1 MEQREIAFPVLTEA
15 QIAAVAKFST
25 CNRFEAGEI
34 LFAAGER
41 DFKFF
46 IIKSGE
52 VAIHENSS
60 GEDRILVKHGPGQF
74 SGDID
79 MLTGRA
85 AIVTGVAETACQVY
99 EISRPDLRRIL
110 NEMPVL
116 SDILLR
122 AFLMRRQM
130 LEESGLIGAR
140 VVGSR
145 FSKDTHRI
153 REFLS
158 RHRVPFTWI
167 DIENDPSV
175 DDLLQHFNVAK
186 SETPIVVCGRGAMVR
201 NPSNAQLADHIG
213 IRKPLEHVI
222 HDLVIV
228 GAGPAG
234 LAAAVYGASEGLKT
248 VLLDRI
254 GPGGQAG
261 ASSKI
266 ENYMGFPRGL
276 SGTELA
282 TRAMLQAQKFGA
294 VLNAPASVSTLSC
307 ETGYHVLGL
316 EDGPDI
322 SARCVLIAT
331 GASYRKLPIDCDRW
345 EGSGVYY
352 SATAVE
358 AQSCQDGQ
366 VIVVGGGNSAGQAA
380 VFLSQST
387 KKVRLLIR
395 GGDIGKGMS
404 SYLVERIEQTENIEV
419 HLHTEITRMHGDDCL
434 TAVELTC
441 GATGERDT
449 VECTAV
455 FVLIGA
461 VPFVSWLPESVQ
473 RDRNGFVRTGPQL
486 LPSDYWTLQRPPFFL
501 ETSCPGVFAA
511 GDVRVG
517 STKRVAS
524 AVGEGAMSVMFVHQY
539 LASN

>member
-1 MEQREIAFPVLTEA
+1 MDPREIAFPILTAA
-15 QIAAVAKFST
+15 QIAAVDRFST
-25 CNRFEAGEI
+25 LNSFEPGAT

-46 IIKSGE
+46 ILKSGE
-52 VAIHENSS
+52 VGIYEGSS
-60 GEDRILVKHGPGQF
+60 GEDKLVVTHGPGEF
-74 SGDID
+74 TGDID

-85 AIVTGVAETACQVY
+85 AIVSGIAQTACEVY
-99 EISRPDLRRIL
+99 EISAADLRRIL
-110 NEMPVL
+110 TEMPQL

-122 AFLMRRQM
+122 AFLLRRQM
-130 LEESGLIGAR
+130 LEESGLTGAR

-167 DIENDPSV
+167 DLENDPSV
-175 DDLLQHFNVAK
+175 DELLQHFHVGK

-213 IRKPLEHVI
+213 IRKPLDHVI

-266 ENYMGFPRGL
+266 ENYMGFPMGL
-276 SGTELA
+276 SGTDLA

-316 EDGPDI
+316 EDGPNI

-331 GASYRKLPIDCDRW
+331 GASYRKLPIACDRW

-352 SATAVE
+352 AATAVE
-358 AQSCQDGQ
+358 AQSCVDGQ
-366 VIVVGGGNSAGQAA
+366 VVVVGGGNSAGQAA
-380 VFLSQST
+380 VFLAQST

-395 GGDIGKGMS
+395 GGDIGKNMS
-404 SYLVERIEQTENIEV
+404 SYLVDRIEQTENIEV
-419 HLHTEITRMHGDDCL
+419 RLHTEITEMHGDDCL

-441 GATGERDT
+441 DADGECDT

-461 VPFVSWLPESVQ
+461 VPFVSWLPDSVQ
-473 RDRNGFVRTGPQL
+473 RDRNGFVRTGPEL
-486 LPSDYWTLQRPPFFL
+486 LPSEEWAPQRPPFFL

>member
-1 MEQREIAFPVLTEA
+1 MDKQAIAFPVLTEA
-15 QIAAVAKFST
+15 QIAAVHKFST
-25 CNRFEAGEI
+25 LNSFEPGET
-34 LFAAGER
+34 LFAFGER

-46 IIKSGE
+46 IVKSGE
-52 VAIHENSS
+52 VGIYESSS
-60 GEDRILVKHGPGQF
+60 GADKLVVAHGPGEF
-74 SGDID
+74 TGDID

-85 AIVTGVAETACQVY
+85 AIVSCIAHNHCEVY
-99 EISRPDLRRIL
+99 EISAADLRRIL
-110 NEMPVL
+110 SDMPQL

-130 LEESGLIGAR
+130 LEESGLVGAR

-167 DIENDPSV
+167 DLENDPSV
-175 DDLLQHFNVAK
+175 DELLKHFNVAK

-201 NPSNAQLADHIG
+201 NPSNAELADHIG

-248 VLLDRI
+248 VLLDRV

-266 ENYMGFPRGL
+266 ENYMGFPMGL

-316 EDGPDI
+316 EDGPDV

-331 GASYRKLPIDCDRW
+331 GASYRKLPIDCTRW

-352 SATAVE
+352 AATAVE
-358 AQSCQDGQ
+358 AQSCLDGQ

-380 VFLSQST
+380 VFLSQCT

-404 SYLVERIEQTENIEV
+404 SYLVDRIEQTENIEV
-419 HLHTEITRMHGDDCL
+419 RLHTEITKMHGDDCL
-434 TAVELTC
+434 TAVEVTC
-441 GATGERDT
+441 HADGECET

-461 VPFVSWLPESVQ
+461 VPFVSWLPDSVQ
-473 RDRNGFVRTGPQL
+473 RDHNGFVRTGPQL
-486 LPSDYWTLQRPPFFL
+486 LPSEEWTLQRPAFFL
-501 ETSCPGVFAA
+501 ETSCAGVFAA

-524 AVGEGAMSVMFVHQY
+524 AVGEGAMSVMFVHRY
-539 LASN
+539 LAAN